1 MKKSLAITVLIVAIL
16 LIVWSTTFLLVV
28 QPIGAVPKGR
38 TVWIFKPDRLFTQE
52 VIPFVCSA
60 DGMLLKTTGSVN
72 LFGRAIMLAALSE
85 SGNIIGHFPYSH
97 TLYLIS
103 TGGAKFNQ

>member
-1 MKKSLAITVLIVAIL
+1 MKKSLVVIISMFVILI
-16 LIVWSTTFLLVV
+16 IVWSTTFLLVL
-28 QPIGAVPKGR
+28 QPIGAVPEGR
-38 TVWIFKPDRLFTQE
+38 TVWIFKPERLFMQE

-72 LFGRAIMLAALSE
+72 LFGRAIMLAVLLG
-85 SGNIIGHFPYSH
+85 SGNIIGRFPYSR

-103 TGGAKFNQ
+103 TGGAEFNQ